1 MQPSMFNVRVPLED
15 QNEVFLM
22 NTFTDAQ
29 LIVSTDVAALLDEL
43 EHRDA
48 AGWTSEERDA
58 IGTLAEHGFIVE
70 SRDADRD
77 NLQRFFHEVRES
89 REQLRMTVLTTL
101 QCNFACD
108 YCIQGDHG
116 DYNKHAA
123 KMSLETAARVGDW
136 AEQRLEALRPESYVL
151 TFFGGEPLLNLPVMY
166 YLAER
171 HVEGLRRA
179 RRPHAHQHHHQRPAA
194 DPGDRRSAERLRP
207 ERHQDHARRRSRH
220 AQQDAA
226 AARRPGHLRQ
236 DRPQRPAGRAQ
247 DADRHRRQ
255 LRHGDRR
262 QLSGAARLPQGAGLR
277 RQAVE
282 GGVQADHPRTQGA
295 AGAGRGLSGQGLEV
309 HRADRGQPTSRWAAR
324 A

>member
-123 KMSLETAARVGDW
+123 KMSSSGSRPCARK
-136 AEQRLEALRPESYVL
+136 A
-151 TFFGGEPLLNLPVMY
+151 TC
-166 YLAER
+166 
-171 HVEGLRRA
+171 
-179 RRPHAHQHHHQRPAA
+179 
-194 DPGDRRSAERLRP
+194 
-207 ERHQDHARRRSRH
+207 
-220 AQQDAA
+220 
-226 AARRPGHLRQ
+226 
-236 DRPQRPAGRAQ
+236 
-247 DADRHRRQ
+247 
-255 LRHGDRR
+255 
-262 QLSGAARLPQGAGLR
+262 
-277 RQAVE
+277 
-282 GGVQADHPRTQGA
+282 
-295 AGAGRGLSGQGLEV
+295 
-309 HRADRGQPTSRWAAR
+309 
-324 A
+324 